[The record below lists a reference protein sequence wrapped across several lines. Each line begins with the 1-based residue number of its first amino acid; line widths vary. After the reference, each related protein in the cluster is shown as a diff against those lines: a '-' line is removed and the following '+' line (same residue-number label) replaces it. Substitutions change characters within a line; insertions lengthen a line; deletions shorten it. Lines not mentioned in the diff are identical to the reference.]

1 MKLKELKR
9 VTSSPLN
16 LTENVTYQI
25 HKFTSRENMT
35 AQKRSMTA
43 EGLTIFHTADTL
55 TEIKLFTL
63 TLYSKGGLTM
73 ETYEFMFWDEEYEE
87 SYVQFSKYC
96 TKAEAEKIVDKLNR
110 ENSVDGHYYYVM
122 A

>member
-1 MKLKELKR
+1 
-9 VTSSPLN
+9 
-16 LTENVTYQI
+16 
-25 HKFTSRENMT
+25 MT
-35 AQKRSMTA
+35 VRKRSMTA
-43 EGLTIFHTADTL
+43 EDVTISAIHATL
-55 TEIKLFTL
+55 AETKKFTL
-63 TLYSKGGLTM
+63 ILYSKGGLTM

-96 TKAEAEKIVDKLNR
+96 TKEEAEKIVDKLNK